1 MSLAIENLLPHRAPM
16 RWIDAL
22 TECTG
27 TTARATVCFGAE
39 HFAVA
44 DGVVLETALVECVAQ
59 TIAAAQGQRAKLSGK
74 PRAPSVGMLAAVA
87 NFKIHTAPPL
97 GRTLEIEINE
107 LKKFGPM
114 ILVAG
119 VVSCAGQTIAT
130 GELTVYA

>member
-22 TECTG
+22 TECTA

-74 PRAPSVGMLAAVA
+74 SGAPSVGMLAAVA
-87 NFKIHTAPPL
+87 NFKIHAPPPL
-97 GRTLEIEINE
+97 DQTLVITINE